1 MAQEKDE
8 TMHIGSDFDGGNII
22 CLAADDPQN
31 IRLQIRKDA
40 GDEFFQWF
48 SFRLVGEKGKS
59 YRLVIENAGAAS
71 YPAGWQDYRAAASYD
86 RRFWFRAPT
95 SFDGQN
101 LAIEITLDADS
112 LYLAYFAP
120 YSMERHA
127 DLVAR
132 CLRSP
137 RVRLEVPGRSLD
149 GQDLDILT
157 IGDTAAGKPVCWIIA
172 RQHPGETM
180 AEWLMEGLLARLLD
194 KQDPLSRHLL
204 ERAVFY
210 TVPNM
215 NPDGSRRGHLRT
227 NASGANLNREW
238 ETSTMERS
246 PEVLLIREKM
256 RETGVDFFLDVHGD
270 EALPYNF
277 IANSLGIPSL
287 SERQKALTDRFTAAL
302 EKANPDFQRVEG
314 YPQNAP
320 GKANL
325 TMASNHIA
333 ENFGCLAMTLEQ
345 PFKDSAITPDAEEGW
360 SPARCRR
367 LGRSCLDA
375 LADVIDDLR

>member
-1 MAQEKDE
+1 
-8 TMHIGSDFDGGNII
+8 MHISSDFDGGNII
-22 CLAADDPQN
+22 CLAADDPDN

-40 GDEFFQWF
+40 GGEFFQWF
-48 SFRLVGEKGKS
+48 SFRLVGETGRS
-59 YRLVIENAGAAS
+59 YRLVIENAGEAS
-71 YPAGWQDYRAAASYD
+71 YPAGWQGYKAAASYD
-86 RRFWFRAPT
+86 RETWFRAPT
-95 SFDGQN
+95 SFDGRS
-101 LAIEITLDADS
+101 LVIEVTLEAES

-127 DLVAR
+127 DLIAR
-132 CLRSP
+132 CLQSP
-137 RVRLEVPGRSLD
+137 LVRLDVPGRSLD
-149 GQDLDILT
+149 GQDLDLLT
-157 IGDTAAGKPVCWIIA
+157 IGEAKQGKAACWIIA

-194 KQDPLSRHLL
+194 RRDPLARQLL
-204 ERAVFY
+204 EKAVFHI
-210 TVPNM
+210 VPNM

-227 NASGANLNREW
+227 NAGGANLNREW
-238 ETSTMERS
+238 EAPTADRS

-287 SERQKALTDRFTAAL
+287 SERQKDLTDRYTAAL
-302 EKANPDFQRVEG
+302 EQANPDFQRVEG

-325 TMASNHIA
+325 AMASNHIA
-333 ENFGCLAMTLEQ
+333 ESFGCLAMTLEQ
-345 PFKDSAITPDAEEGW
+345 PFKDSAITPDAKEGW
-360 SPARCRR
+360 SPPRCRH

-375 LADVIDDLR
+375 LAAVIDDLR